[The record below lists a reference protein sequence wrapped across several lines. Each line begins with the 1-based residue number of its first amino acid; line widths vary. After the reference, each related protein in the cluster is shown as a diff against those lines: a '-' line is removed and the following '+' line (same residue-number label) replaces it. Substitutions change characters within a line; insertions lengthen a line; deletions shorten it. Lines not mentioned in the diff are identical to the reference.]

1 MASVRVDQPLALLHP
16 GASAS
21 SRRYPASCYAEVA
34 RLLLDSGWQV
44 LVTGVER
51 EAETVREVSRG
62 TPGAVV
68 MLGNTTLAQYAAMIE
83 LAAVVVCGNTLPM
96 HLADALETP
105 VVALYS
111 GTDLEA
117 QWRPRF
123 TRHAIL
129 RHETVCYPCQ
139 LFDCPIGQPCLDIP
153 ASEVVATVEAL
164 CAEQVVANPARLEA
178 TGD

>member
-1 MASVRVDQPLALLHP
+1 
-16 GASAS
+16 
-21 SRRYPASCYAEVA
+21 
-34 RLLLDSGWQV
+34 
-44 LVTGVER
+44 
-51 EAETVREVSRG
+51 
-62 TPGAVV
+62 
-68 MLGNTTLAQYAAMIE
+68 
-83 LAAVVVCGNTLPM
+83 M

-153 ASEVVATVEAL
+153 ASEVVATVAAL

-178 TGD
+178 IGD